1 MTIKNPQPLQ
11 INGVEY
17 GLLSVALAMSNRLE
31 GEEILTDVN
40 MVLAPYRNR
49 PRGPEIL
56 ETGLI
61 KVNVA
66 GALNDKAKNIKGT
79 DPELAIFINSIENA
93 IERYLK
99 AKVK

>member
-1 MTIKNPQPLQ
+1 
-11 INGVEY
+11 
-17 GLLSVALAMSNRLE
+17 
-31 GEEILTDVN
+31 

-56 ETGLI
+56 GTGLI